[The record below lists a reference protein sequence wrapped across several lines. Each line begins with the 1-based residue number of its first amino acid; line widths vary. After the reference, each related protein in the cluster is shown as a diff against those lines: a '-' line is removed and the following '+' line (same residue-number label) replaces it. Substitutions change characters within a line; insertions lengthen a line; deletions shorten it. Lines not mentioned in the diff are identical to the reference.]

1 MPDNELMAQAL
12 GASQGGQEGAGSG
25 LTNWLAA
32 RHAKDIGQPSMLDV
46 LMGLQLLGS
55 GPKPK
60 PNYQTMQKQFMQG
73 QPALKFGPPGSAP
86 AYAGRGQLAQ
96 QGMPD
101 ETEKVIAQIAK
112 FLEANPGGSIADF
125 AGPSSVYTTK
135 SKFTGA
141 PIVKID
147 PSTLPRDAQWYLPQ
161 RAADAGFNVASH
173 HGTDASVDFNKFRLP
188 RDEIGVHFGSP
199 RAAQAIMGN
208 QLDGSGGPQRIY
220 PVALQAKNPLQVP
233 DMGNWYSKEM
243 AEALMDRRDM
253 FPPGAVGE
261 AYAKG
266 IPGFRDLLSK
276 SGYDSLKYLN
286 KVEDPG
292 HMSYILFKE
301 SQKHPGFV
309 AGARSPWAAYKD
321 LSSADLLAGLGGAGV
336 LLGAAGDQGRD

>member
-125 AGPSSVYTTK
+125 AGPLSMI
-135 SKFTGA
+135 SKHLQPKMKM
-141 PIVKID
+141 PIVD
-147 PSTLPRDAQWYLPQ
+147 LSSLPRDAQWYLPKQ
-161 RAADAGFNVASH
+161 ATDAGFNVAAH
-173 HGTDASVDFNKFRLP
+173 HGTDVPVDFNKFKLP
-188 RDEIGVHFGSP
+188 NDEIGVHFGSP
-199 RAAQAIMGN
+199 RAAQEIMGFRGA
-208 QLDGSGGPQRIY
+208 DAAAPRVY
-220 PVALQAKNPLQVP
+220 PVALQARNPLQLP
-233 DMGNWYSKEM
+233 DMGSWHSKEM
-243 AEALMDRRDM
+243 AEALMDKRDM